1 MKCKYDVLFLIS
13 IWETINQTYIL
24 LQFVFL
30 FSDVTKTQS
39 NRSTSYVCAD
49 LFLQFLCA
57 FKDLWQVTAAREDID
72 EKKQENIHI

>member
-1 MKCKYDVLFLIS
+1 MTFCVWFQYEKQSIKHIFCRSLF
-13 IWETINQTYIL
+13 
-24 LQFVFL
+24 FL
-30 FSDVTKTQS
+30 FSDVTKMQS

-57 FKDLWQVTAAREDID
+57 SKDLWQVTAAQEDID